1 MRTSSPYFRGRP
13 PHQRGFNMVEIAIC
27 LGVIAI
33 ALVAII
39 GVMPTGMRVSQDNR
53 EETVIDQD
61 ARYFMQA
68 IRLGASGDDQLA
80 GQVESV
86 NNRPVTDPLLVI
98 GLLCTPGQVNV
109 AIVRGLSG
117 PAAERS
123 AASAPVAFRYR
134 LTTEVRPFSGP
145 PDAPAQLADYLHE
158 ITMRFE
164 WPLRPDGTLG
174 QRMASGSPRTYR
186 FMVSGTLMETNHS
199 GETIFLFRP

>member
-1 MRTSSPYFRGRP
+1 
-13 PHQRGFNMVEIAIC
+13 MVEIAIC

-39 GVMPTGMRVSQDNR
+39 GVMPTGMRVTQDNR

-68 IRLGASGDDQLA
+68 IRLGAPGDVQLA

-86 NNRPVTDPLLVI
+86 NGQPVTDPLLVI
-98 GLLCTPGQVNV
+98 GRLCIPDQVNV

-134 LTTEVRPFSGP
+134 LTSEVRPFNPSP
-145 PDAPAQLADYLHE
+145 NAPSQLADYLHE
-158 ITMRFE
+158 VTLRFE
-164 WPLRPDGTLG
+164 WPLRPDGTPG
-174 QRMASGSPRTYR
+174 RRMATASPRTYR
-186 FMVSGTLMETNHS
+186 FMVSGTLMETNVA

>member
-1 MRTSSPYFRGRP
+1 MQPALSYIRCRP
-13 PHQRGFNMVEIAIC
+13 RHERGFNMVEIAIC

-39 GVMPTGMRVSQDNR
+39 GVMPTGMRVTQDNR

-68 IRLGASGDDQLA
+68 IRLGAAGDAQLA

-86 NNRPVTDPLLVI
+86 NGQSVNDPLLVI
-98 GLLCTPGQVNV
+98 GRLCIPDQVNV

-134 LTTEVRPFSGP
+134 LSSEVRPFP
-145 PDAPAQLADYLHE
+145 PPPSSPPQLSDYLHE
-158 ITMRFE
+158 VTLRFE

-174 QRMASGSPRTYR
+174 RRMASGSPRIYR
-186 FMVSGTLMETNHS
+186 FLVSGTLMETNTA

>member
-1 MRTSSPYFRGRP
+1 
-13 PHQRGFNMVEIAIC
+13 MVEIAIC

-39 GVMPTGMRVSQDNR
+39 GVMPTGMRVTQDNR

-68 IRLGASGDDQLA
+68 IRLGAAGDAQLA

-86 NNRPVTDPLLVI
+86 NGNPVTDPLLVI
-98 GLLCTPGQVNV
+98 GRLCIPDQVNV

-134 LTTEVRPFSGP
+134 LTTEVRPFTP
-145 PDAPAQLADYLHE
+145 PATAPPQMADYLHE
-158 ITMRFE
+158 VTLRFE

-174 QRMASGSPRTYR
+174 QRMATASPRIYR
-186 FMVSGTLMETNHS
+186 FMVSGQLVETNYS

>member
-1 MRTSSPYFRGRP
+1 MQTTGYQSRRQRQR
-13 PHQRGFNMVEIAIC
+13 QRGFNMVEIAIC

-39 GVMPTGMRVSQDNR
+39 GVMPTGMRVTQDNR
-53 EETVIDQD
+53 EETIIDQD

-68 IRLGASGDDQLA
+68 IRLGAPGDIQLA

-86 NNRPVTDPLLVI
+86 NGKNVNDPLLVI
-98 GLLCTPGQVNV
+98 GMLSIPEQVNT

-117 PAAERS
+117 SAAERS

-134 LTTEVRPFSGP
+134 LTCEVRPFP
-145 PDAPAQLADYLHE
+145 PPPSSPPQLADYLHE
-158 ITMRFE
+158 VTLRFE
-164 WPLRPDGTLG
+164 WPLRPDGTPG
-174 QRMASGSPRTYR
+174 RRMASGSPRTYR
-186 FMVSGTLMETNHS
+186 FMVSGTLMETNVA